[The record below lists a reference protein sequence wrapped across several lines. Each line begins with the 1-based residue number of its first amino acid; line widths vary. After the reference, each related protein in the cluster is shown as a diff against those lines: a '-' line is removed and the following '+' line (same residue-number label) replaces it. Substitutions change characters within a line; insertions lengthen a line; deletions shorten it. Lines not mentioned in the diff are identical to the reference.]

1 MHVGFFDIF
10 RKPAPPTPPT
20 VAPNVSD
27 VAPMTCHGG
36 QVINAD
42 LILWIVHYRMIDTAT
57 YRVIFDKYYE
67 EETEAS
73 ARRLYNQLKS
83 QPLKGECIAS
93 VDYWGEH
100 KRQDFQRAVDE
111 IRLQLKAQYESDLQ
125 ALSRKQAQRQDKQVA
140 LHDKHL
146 KELYE
151 LRQQFKAL
159 CADYD
164 RQQAQHQQEIDT
176 IMGAQAEQI
185 ETETAKA
192 IEQATAS
199 IRQDFDRFKA
209 EAQEAGRNL
218 LRVLASDQQETEQE
232 YKRLKKRLRAA
243 GIDHG
248 PAQVQLVAYY
258 LAPLFSDTD

>member
-1 MHVGFFDIF
+1 
-10 RKPAPPTPPT
+10 
-20 VAPNVSD
+20 
-27 VAPMTCHGG
+27 
-36 QVINAD
+36 
-42 LILWIVHYRMIDTAT
+42 MIDTAT

-83 QPLKGECIAS
+83 QPLKGECISS

-100 KRQDFQRAVDE
+100 ARQDFQKAVDS
-111 IRLQLKAQYESDLQ
+111 IRLELKKQYEQDLQ
-125 ALSRKQAQRQDKQVA
+125 ALARKQAQKQDRQVS

-164 RQQAQHQQEIDT
+164 RQQAQHQQEIST
-176 IMGAQAEQI
+176 IMQAQHEQI
-185 ETETAKA
+185 EEETAKT
-192 IEQATAS
+192 IEQATVS
-199 IRQDFDRFKA
+199 IRAEFDQFKA
-209 EAQEAGRNL
+209 EAREAGNNL
-218 LRVLASDQQETEQE
+218 LRVLASDPKEIDQE
-232 YKRLKKRLRAA
+232 YKRLKKRLRQA
-243 GIDHG
+243 GIEAG

-258 LAPLFSDTD
+258 LAPLFTDTD

>member
-1 MHVGFFDIF
+1 MGFWDIF
-10 RKPAPPTPPT
+10 KRPQPQPSQIAPRVDQMP
-20 VAPNVSD
+20 
-27 VAPMTCHGG
+27 PMTCHGG
-36 QVINAD
+36 QIVNAG
-42 LILWIVHYRMIDTAT
+42 LLLWIVHYRMIDTVT

-83 QPLKGECIAS
+83 QPLKGDCIAS
-93 VDYWGEH
+93 ADYWGEH
-100 KRQDFQRAVDE
+100 KRQDFQAALDE
-111 IRLQLKAQYESDLQ
+111 IRLELKKQYESDLQ
-125 ALSRKQAQRQDKQVA
+125 ALAQRQRQHQDKQFN

-164 RQQAQHQQEIDT
+164 RQQAQHKQEIDT

-209 EAQEAGRNL
+209 EAREAGRNL
-218 LRVLASDQQETEQE
+218 LRVLASDSQEIDKE
-232 YKRLKKRLRAA
+232 YKRLKKRLRQA
-243 GIDHG
+243 GIEAG

-258 LAPLFSDTD
+258 LAPLFADTD

>member
-1 MHVGFFDIF
+1 
-10 RKPAPPTPPT
+10 
-20 VAPNVSD
+20 
-27 VAPMTCHGG
+27 
-36 QVINAD
+36 
-42 LILWIVHYRMIDTAT
+42 MIDIYTN
-57 YRVIFDKYYE
+57 RVIYDKYYE
-67 EETEAS
+67 EETEQG
-73 ARRLYNQLKS
+73 ARRLYNQLRA
-83 QPLKGECIAS
+83 QPLKGECISS

-100 KRQDFQRAVDE
+100 ARQDFQKAVDS
-111 IRLQLKAQYESDLQ
+111 IRLKMKEQYQQDIAKLAQ
-125 ALSRKQAQRQDKQVA
+125 AQAQRQDKHVS

-164 RQQAQHQQEIDT
+164 KQQAQHQQEIST
-176 IMGAQAEQI
+176 IMQAQHEQT
-185 ETETAKA
+185 EEETAKT

-199 IRQDFDRFKA
+199 IRQDFEQFKA
-209 EAQEAGRNL
+209 QAREAGNNL
-218 LRVLASDQQETEQE
+218 LRVLASDPQETEQE

-258 LAPLFSDTD
+258 LAPLFTDTD